1 MPSLLFIN
9 TTFIFEINH
18 VFIII
23 LTLFTRY
30 FGINNICENIDSLNG
45 LDEETFSGLFR
56 KYYEPLYFFAGRF
69 VKDPS
74 TAESLVQDV
83 FVILWENKE
92 KISIK
97 TSVKAYLYTA
107 VKNSCINFIKREN
120 FFSSVE
126 NNDEYHDTNYKSP
139 DSKLEEKEITT
150 AIHTAIN
157 KLPEKCRQI
166 FMMCKY
172 DDLSYAEIAE
182 LQNISINTVKTQLK
196 RAVKSLTKNLAH
208 LRSFLIFIQFMFWWY
223 LNK

>member
-1 MPSLLFIN
+1 
-9 TTFIFEINH
+9 
-18 VFIII
+18 
-23 LTLFTRY
+23 
-30 FGINNICENIDSLNG
+30 
-45 LDEETFSGLFR
+45 
-56 KYYEPLYFFAGRF
+56 
-69 VKDPS
+69 
-74 TAESLVQDV
+74 
-83 FVILWENKE
+83 
-92 KISIK
+92 
-97 TSVKAYLYTA
+97 
-107 VKNSCINFIKREN
+107 
-120 FFSSVE
+120 VE